1 MKKLALTFALTM
13 IFGLTLT
20 SFNKGNDMNTQDHAT
35 IKVQKSNTLSYD
47 WGDEDFTIPEL

>member
-35 IKVQKSNTLSYD
+35 IKVQKSNALSYD
-47 WGDEDFTIPEL
+47 WGDEDMEIPRY